1 MLENPREALR
11 PLQAGAINVT
21 TKKEGESEFLANRLF
36 MLISGLLIAVSLA
49 AFLWLA
55 GVVEWR
61 GSDGDSSIDV
71 TPQCRNP
78 APKGIWAITFLDC
91 EDSTIEVDLGS
102 DTDIGDLK
110 QYCPT
115 TIIRSTRKP
124 RTVISPERPM
134 RPVTIRRSRPTSY
147 RNRQAPDRPRNRRKF
162 PPWSD

>member
-1 MLENPREALR
+1 MIHCVLENPREALR

-55 GVVEWR
+55 GLFEWR
-61 GSDGDSSIDV
+61 VSAGDSSMDV
-71 TPQCRNP
+71 TPPCGNP

-91 EDSTIEVDLGS
+91 EDSTIEVDWGS
-102 DTDIGDLK
+102 DTDIGDRK

-115 TIIRSTRKP
+115 VSQRCLASA
-124 RTVISPERPM
+124 
-134 RPVTIRRSRPTSY
+134 PVE
-147 RNRQAPDRPRNRRKF
+147 
-162 PPWSD
+162 